1 MSITY
6 QGLSA
11 RGRASGGSEVAMLKT
26 SLITFVTFALLT
38 VSQSALAQQLPNAG
52 GQIQQIPPPPVL
64 QKSIPDIRI
73 EQREA
78 QPGPASVG
86 EKVLVKSL
94 HVTGATKFSE
104 AELISAADFK
114 PGSELDLAGLR
125 ALAAK
130 ISDYYNSRG
139 YFVAQAYLPAQDI
152 SEGAITI
159 AVIEGRYGKV
169 TLHNETNVSD
179 DLPNNVLEGLDG
191 GEVVATAP
199 LERRLLLLSDIPG
212 VEVKSTLAPG
222 SEVGTSDLTVD
233 VTPGRRVTGSLEADN
248 AGNPY
253 TGAYRV
259 GGTVNF
265 NEPLGYGDVAT
276 LRALSST
283 TGGLNYVR
291 GSYQAQLYDA
301 TVGIAYSGLWYRLGR
316 QFSGLDARGTAN
328 IASVYGSYPLI
339 RSRSNNLYAL
349 LDFDARTFQDKTGVP
364 PTVSDREA
372 RVLIAGLYGDH
383 SDTFGGGGF
392 SSFSLNWSFGNLDIQ
407 TPAVMAAD
415 AASARSNGSYNK
427 LGFDAA
433 RLQTVTDRLSLY
445 VDVRGQIAS
454 KNLDTSEKM
463 ELGGAYAVRA
473 YPEGESFGD
482 QGYVATLEARFL
494 LPKLSERLP
503 GEMHLIGFID
513 TGTITVNETPW
524 TTGPNRR
531 TLSGAGIGLTWAD
544 YNNFVFKAYYAR
556 KLGDEVAISA
566 PDSPGRVW
574 VQIVK
579 FL

>member
-1 MSITY
+1 
-6 QGLSA
+6 
-11 RGRASGGSEVAMLKT
+11 MLKT
-26 SLITFVTFALLT
+26 SLITFALLT

>member
-1 MSITY
+1 
-6 QGLSA
+6 
-11 RGRASGGSEVAMLKT
+11 MLKT